1 MKRIFVAAIV
11 AVAILGIAVPAGA
24 ASQTIT
30 ANIAGSLSMGTAPS
44 STVADWALAAT
55 GANTTSG
62 GSIGITG
69 NGPYT
74 VSVTADKTR
83 MTQYDTTA
91 GTYVASSPKTLTA
104 PLNVVATSTSGTGV
118 GATAIV
124 GTSTTLATGAGLG
137 TDAYSV
143 QLSQL
148 TAIADAALPSGY
160 TYRIVLTYQ
169 ATSTL

>member
-1 MKRIFVAAIV
+1 MKKFFAVAIV
-11 AVAILGIAVPAGA
+11 AVAVLGIALPAGA
-24 ASQTIT
+24 ATQTVT
-30 ANIAGSLSMGTAPS
+30 ANIAGSLSMGTSPS

-62 GSIGITG
+62 GSIGVTS

-104 PLNVVATSTSGTGV
+104 PLNVIATSTSGTGV

-124 GTSTTLATGAGLG
+124 GTSSTLATGAGLG

-143 QLSQL
+143 QLSQA
-148 TAIADAALPSGY
+148 TSIADSALPSGY
-160 TYRIVLTYQ
+160 TYRIVLTYT
-169 ATSTL
+169 AASTL